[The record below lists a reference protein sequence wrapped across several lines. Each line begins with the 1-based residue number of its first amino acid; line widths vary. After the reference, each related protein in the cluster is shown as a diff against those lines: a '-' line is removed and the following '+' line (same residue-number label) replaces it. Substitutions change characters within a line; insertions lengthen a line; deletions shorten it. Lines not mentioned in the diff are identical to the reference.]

1 MKLLALISFILYA
14 QTKKVEVPEYEITEK
29 ITLKSEKTAFIIV
42 DMQNDFAHP
51 KGSLYVPKTKEVIP
65 NIRYLLDEARKKG
78 VLIVFTQDW
87 HSKDD
92 PEFKIW
98 PRHAVAGTAGAE
110 IIKELKPKKDEFI
123 VKKLRYDAFFGTSL
137 DYILRIH
144 EIENVIVTGTV
155 SNICVLHTA
164 GSAALRW
171 YKVILPIDAI
181 ASLTDFDQEVTIRQI
196 SFLYKGII
204 TTSKGITFE

>member
-1 MKLLALISFILYA
+1 MIPVLITLTLIS
-14 QTKKVEVPEYEITEK
+14 QTKTVEIPPYEIKEEV
-29 ITLKSEKTAFIIV
+29 ILPAEKTALIIV

-51 KGSLYVPKTKEVIP
+51 KGSLYVPKTKDVIP
-65 NIRYLLDEARKKG
+65 NIKYLLEEARKKG
-78 VLIVFTQDW
+78 VLVIFTQDW

-98 PRHAVAGTAGAE
+98 PVHAVAGTAGAE
-110 IIKELKPKKDEFI
+110 IIRDLKPRKDEII
-123 VKKLRYDAFFGTSL
+123 VKKLRYDAFYGTSL
-137 DYILRIH
+137 DHILRVRG
-144 EIENVIVTGTV
+144 IENVIVTGTV

-181 ASLTDFDQEVTIRQI
+181 APLTEFDQEATIRQI
-196 SFLYKGII
+196 SFLYQGII
-204 TTSKGITFE
+204 TKTKGISFE